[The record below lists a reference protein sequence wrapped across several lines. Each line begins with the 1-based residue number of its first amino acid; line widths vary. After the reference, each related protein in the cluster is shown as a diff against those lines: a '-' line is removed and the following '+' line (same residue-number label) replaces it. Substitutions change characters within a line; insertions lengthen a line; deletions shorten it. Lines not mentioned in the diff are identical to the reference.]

1 MKRAALAALALI
13 GAAGLA
19 HAQNLSAD
27 DIGRRTVERRA
38 VEAVI
43 WGMPAYQA
51 MVRQTQGAWNQ
62 IVYWSRLLEKPDPH
76 AESRRDL
83 PHALLQHEGCRSSG
97 ARDSARRR
105 DAGVDG
111 EGGPLARLGRTAKR
125 RTGGPLVEV
134 ERTCPLRVRQAPS
147 TMSRHC
153 VYGTGNSPLGRSA
166 YRAYRIRVRA

>member
-62 IVYWSRLLEKPDPH
+62 IVYWSSPSLISH
-76 AESRRDL
+76 
-83 PHALLQHEGCRSSG
+83 SS
-97 ARDSARRR
+97 
-105 DAGVDG
+105 
-111 EGGPLARLGRTAKR
+111 LCWT
-125 RTGGPLVEV
+125 TIY
-134 ERTCPLRVRQAPS
+134 RV
-147 TMSRHC
+147 
-153 VYGTGNSPLGRSA
+153 
-166 YRAYRIRVRA
+166 